1 MKFSLFSDI
10 VTKHC
15 FLELNDETIARQI
28 QLYIQYRNISTTEG
42 VSGLIEH
49 IKKTHNLA
57 LESVGLGSLEI
68 TFRCPSLKSLES
80 LWTEFQSGHLNG
92 IAKKTKKY
100 LVTEDIKKKLN
111 MENVKLKTTI
121 EEQNYTLFFI

>member
-15 FLELNDETIARQI
+15 FLELNDEQSKIVHETIARQI

-49 IKKTHNLA
+49 IGA
-57 LESVGLGSLEI
+57 
-68 TFRCPSLKSLES
+68 
-80 LWTEFQSGHLNG
+80 HL
-92 IAKKTKKY
+92 
-100 LVTEDIKKKLN
+100 
-111 MENVKLKTTI
+111 
-121 EEQNYTLFFI
+121 